1 MGGGSSSRNTLNFNY
16 QNTNINKLTLKNTYE
31 VINENVYKNMISSNT
46 STSLYTIQVINT
58 NVDLSGFSTSY
69 SSSNTNSANLT
80 QQVQISQ
87 QVMINILQNST
98 SDLVSQLSAAVANM
112 SVQDFKNVQ
121 SATQQNS
128 FVNQILPN
136 LGGGGGSDTDTN
148 ISISQ
153 VVVNIQDIANKYFT
167 KQVNTY
173 FNDINNT
180 TSLIQSFQQTINN
193 NIKASNFFST
203 IQTQNTNSLKSMLTL
218 IAEYNVVQKVQN
230 AIANTSNFSFDS
242 NLSNDIK
249 SLSSSS
255 STAMTNNETF
265 SELSKSISSG
275 ISGFFTSIGLMFL
288 FGVGAIILVIVLV
301 IYGLNRL
308 F

>member
-1 MGGGSSSRNTLNFNY
+1 MGGGSSSSTRNTLNFNY
-16 QNTNINKLTLKNTYE
+16 QSFNLNKLTLKNTYE

-58 NVDLSGFSTSY
+58 NVDLSGFFTSY

-80 QQVQISQ
+80 QVVQISQ

-98 SDLVSQLSAAVANM
+98 TDLVSKLSAAVANM

-121 SATQQNS
+121 TATQQNS

-136 LGGGGGSDTDTN
+136 LGGGGADTDTS

-193 NIKASNFFST
+193 NI
-203 IQTQNTNSLKSMLTL
+203 
-218 IAEYNVVQKVQN
+218 
-230 AIANTSNFSFDS
+230 
-242 NLSNDIK
+242 
-249 SLSSSS
+249 
-255 STAMTNNETF
+255 
-265 SELSKSISSG
+265 
-275 ISGFFTSIGLMFL
+275 
-288 FGVGAIILVIVLV
+288 
-301 IYGLNRL
+301 
-308 F
+308 

>member
-1 MGGGSSSRNTLNFNY
+1 MGGGSSSSTRNTLNFNY
-16 QNTNINKLTLKNTYE
+16 QNTNIIKLTLKNTYE

-58 NVDLSGFSTSY
+58 NVDLSGFFTSY

-98 SDLVSQLSAAVANM
+98 TDLVSKLSAAVANM

-121 SATQQNS
+121 TATQQNS

-136 LGGGGGSDTDTN
+136 LGGGGADTDTS

-193 NIKASNFFST
+193 NI
-203 IQTQNTNSLKSMLTL
+203 
-218 IAEYNVVQKVQN
+218 
-230 AIANTSNFSFDS
+230 
-242 NLSNDIK
+242 
-249 SLSSSS
+249 
-255 STAMTNNETF
+255 
-265 SELSKSISSG
+265 
-275 ISGFFTSIGLMFL
+275 
-288 FGVGAIILVIVLV
+288 
-301 IYGLNRL
+301 
-308 F
+308 